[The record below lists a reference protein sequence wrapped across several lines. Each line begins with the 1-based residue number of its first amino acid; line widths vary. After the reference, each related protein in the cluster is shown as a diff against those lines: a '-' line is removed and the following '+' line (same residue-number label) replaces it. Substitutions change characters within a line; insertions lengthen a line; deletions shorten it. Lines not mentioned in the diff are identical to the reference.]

1 MYSLG
6 NAYKLVQ
13 QDNFRVRYLIKC
25 FGPLLTMTRTLFVV
39 MNTRR
44 KMDLPGLQMLSKY
57 ETNFTF
63 A

>member
-44 KMDLPGLQMLSKY
+44 KTDLLGLQMLSK
-57 ETNFTF
+57 
-63 A
+63 